1 MKFPTEYSNC
11 YVMENDDIDD
21 ILTQL
26 AEGNTFK
33 CKITQPF
40 NGIKEVCSFKARVNN
55 PYSLPSSAKVND
67 SSVSYYTTKEAIEY
81 YWMTN
86 DDRRSLVKKLLD
98 IKSKR

>member
-40 NGIKEVCSFKARVNN
+40 NGIKEVCSFKARANN
-55 PYSLPSSAKVND
+55 PYPLSSPTNPS
-67 SSVSYYTTKEAIEY
+67 KEAIEY

-98 IKSKR
+98 IKSKK